1 MKQYELDKFNW
12 DEGNNREL
20 FLGLK
25 KYNAKYINLEK
36 LKQDEN
42 NKELIIYLRRKNLL
56 SEKMFD
62 VFKKENK
69 RKLFSFLMNTLPN
82 KKKYKLG

>member
-42 NKELIIYLRRKNLL
+42 NKELINYL
-56 SEKMFD
+56 
-62 VFKKENK
+62 KKC
-69 RKLFSFLMNTLPN
+69 LIFL
-82 KKKYKLG
+82 KKKISVNYFLF